1 MNLPCYNGVKSK
13 RKHSNPREVKIMG
26 KRAIS
31 KRNIKR
37 FTEQCFDRESEQAAR
52 IIKGVLDARS
62 PRISD
67 IADEMDGN
75 YDGDY
80 KSIQRFIEDD
90 KPKEAL
96 NRLYNEESEY
106 VLGDPTDIER
116 PQACK
121 TNYVG
126 KLKNKKLGFTIMFLA
141 TPYRGRAIPFSF
153 ITYSSKTIGAEMS
166 SRNMEHIRCIGEL
179 KELLGDKILVLDRE
193 FSYELMFAEIAETD
207 IQYVIRLKTGNN
219 PTILD
224 EEGHK
229 ISLTVGIGE
238 EVHYEGVYYKGKVK
252 VNLAGKWE
260 RGFNE
265 PIWVIGSLKP
275 SELLRVYGLRAKI
288 DESFR
293 DMKSLLNLDKI
304 MNKKQ
309 VNMEKMV
316 ALVALAY
323 IIGFLMGEQIRDRA
337 YAGSRK
343 WKQYSGL
350 FILLKRKI
358 RLARAALSQALEAAY
373 ILFSRIV
380 FGNVRTLV

>member
-1 MNLPCYNGVKSK
+1 MSK
-13 RKHSNPREVKIMG
+13 GITT
-26 KRAIS
+26 

-37 FTEQCFDRESEQAAR
+37 FTDQCFDRESEQAAR

-62 PRISD
+62 PRLSD
-67 IADEMDGN
+67 IADAMDGN
-75 YDGDY
+75 YDANY
-80 KSIQRFIEDD
+80 KAIQRFIEDD

-116 PQACK
+116 PQASK
-121 TNYVG
+121 TDYVG
-126 KLKNKKLGFTIMFLA
+126 KLKSKKLGFTIMFLA

-166 SRNMEHIRCIGEL
+166 SRNMEHIRSVAEL

-193 FSYELMFAEIAETD
+193 FSYELLFVEIAETD
-207 IQYVIRLKTGNN
+207 IQYVIRLKTGNM
-219 PTILD
+219 PTIVN
-224 EEGHK
+224 EEGEK

-275 SELLRVYGLRAKI
+275 SELLRVYSLRAKI

-293 DMKSLLNLDKI
+293 DLKSLLNLDKI

-323 IIGFLMGEQIRDRA
+323 TIGFLVGEQIRDRA
-337 YAGSRK
+337 YGGSRK

-358 RLARAALSQALEAAY
+358 RLAREALLQALESAY
-373 ILFSRIV
+373 MLFRRIV